1 MDKEVLLQQH
11 NDVIAQL
18 VEANDKSTLTKKD
31 LVCKLIDVSRPL
43 LEQNMVKGMKPYQ
56 LASYINQQL
65 MVNKIDFPRNE
76 SFYSLFTES
85 EKRGYG
91 TNSNSM
97 SSRIGHEHDWR
108 GDEFEQVCECGDIL
122 RLGKHYTEAQD
133 ETQQT
138 SKIAEAS
145 TKPKQDKTPKRPYSN
160 PVVEYLQRLSF
171 LNEDF
176 ADLLKDHVKKYHK
189 YQNVAEALDEHF
201 NKQDMDKLLLDVKSL
216 EAQMIH
222 AEKLADARQKVGEF
236 EKIKAFILQLTTHT
250 VAHVAKLISIT
261 PKHMT
266 NNIIRNIT
274 KSEKMMRWFK
284 TIFVTCPECKKDFGI
299 ELSDWFNEQC
309 VRCDLDLEM
318 NQPILRISK

>member
-1 MDKEVLLQQH
+1 MNKDVLLQKH
-11 NDVIAQL
+11 NDVLAQL
-18 VEANDKSTLTKKD
+18 VEANDKSVLTKKE

-43 LEQNMVKGMKPYQ
+43 LEQNMVKGMKPFQ

-97 SSRIGHEHDWR
+97 SGRIDHEHEWR
-108 GDEFEQVCECGDIL
+108 GDEFEQICECGDMI
-122 RLGKHYTEAQD
+122 RLGKHYTIAQEQEP
-133 ETQQT
+133 ETL
-138 SKIAEAS
+138 KIPNVND
-145 TKPKQDKTPKRPYSN
+145 KPKQDKTPKRPYSN
-160 PVVEYLQRLSF
+160 PIVEYLQRLSF
-171 LNEDF
+171 LNDDF
-176 ADLLKDHVKKYHK
+176 SSLLKDQVKKYHK
-189 YQNVAEALDEHF
+189 YAKVAEALDEHF
-201 NKQDMDKLLLDVKSL
+201 KNQDMDKLLLDVKSL

-236 EKIKAFILQLTTHT
+236 EKIKAFVLQLTTHT
-250 VAHVAKLISIT
+250 LAHVAKLISIT

-266 NNIIRNIT
+266 NNIVRNIT
-274 KSEKMMRWFK
+274 RSEKMMKWFK
-284 TIFVTCPECKKDFGI
+284 TMFVTCPECKKEFGI
-299 ELSDWFNEQC
+299 EIKDWFDEQC

-318 NQPILRISK
+318 KQPILLKSK